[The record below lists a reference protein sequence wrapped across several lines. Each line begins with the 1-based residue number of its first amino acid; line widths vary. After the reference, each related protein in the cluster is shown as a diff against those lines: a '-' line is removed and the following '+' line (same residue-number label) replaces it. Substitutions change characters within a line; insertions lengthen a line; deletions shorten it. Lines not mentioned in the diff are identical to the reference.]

1 MTIPQ
6 LLSEYGYLAVFAG
19 SLLEGE
25 TVLVLAGFAAHQGY
39 LSLTWV
45 MLIAFIGGTLG
56 DQIFFFVG
64 RHWGHALLRRLPS
77 MRRNAQRIDHLLL
90 RHHAGLIV
98 GVRFMY
104 GVRIVGPIVIGMSHV
119 PARRFLLFNMI
130 GAALWAGSIAGA
142 GYLFGETLQRVL
154 ADLDQYE
161 WVAAMVIVAVAVA
174 VGIARGRRASKR
186 RAPPAPSISGARP
199 SPTIDR

>member
-1 MTIPQ
+1 MIIPQ
-6 LLSEYGYLAVFAG
+6 LLNEYGYLAVFAG

-25 TVLVLAGFAAHQGY
+25 TVLVLGGFAAHQGY
-39 LSLTWV
+39 LSLPWV
-45 MLIAFIGGTLG
+45 MFLAFIGGTIG

-64 RHWGHALLRRLPS
+64 RHWGDAVLRRLPS
-77 MRRNAQRIDHLLL
+77 MHDNAKRIDQLLL
-90 RHHAGLIV
+90 RHHAGVIV

-130 GAALWAGSIAGA
+130 GAALWAIAIAGA
-142 GYLFGETLQRVL
+142 GYVFGQTLEHML

-161 WVAAMVIVAVAVA
+161 WVAAVLILALAIA
-174 VGIARGRRASKR
+174 VGVARSRRASKR
-186 RAPPAPSISGARP
+186 RNSPSGGISAAGP